1 MAIILSGVLLLIMSF
16 IPTAIYSKY
25 KNRTV
30 DAQLGLV
37 KSTQTTDEKETSL
50 IVTKLNGLADV
61 LSRDSDQ
68 ISSIGLV
75 DKILSLKNSNIS
87 LVSLSILEGENG
99 LRKITVSGI
108 SRSRDDLTRFNKNL
122 ISDGSFGNIDLPV
135 SNLIKNSDLNFTMT
149 MTHK

>member
-1 MAIILSGVLLLIMSF
+1 
-16 IPTAIYSKY
+16 
-25 KNRTV
+25 
-30 DAQLGLV
+30 LGLV

-87 LVSLSILEGENG
+87 LVSLSILEGEKG

-122 ISDGSFGNIDLPV
+122 ISDGSFGDIDLPV